1 MKIIPYLLLLALGAC
16 GLLAVEDV
24 NKERA
29 KNARLCAVLAH
40 ANADS
45 LVVWGEDGQRRID
58 PRAMAWVAVVQ
69 ERYRRAYEDE
79 CP

>member
-1 MKIIPYLLLLALGAC
+1 MKVIPYLLLLVLGVC

-40 ANADS
+40 ANTDA
-45 LVVWGEDGQRRID
+45 LVVWREDGQHRID

-69 ERYRRAYEDE
+69 ERYRAAFEKE
-79 CP
+79 CR